1 MVKVYVDIVTK
12 DVLKAAQIIAENQK
26 ENVQIITPEVKM
38 EVHYEKEEKKT
49 CQKEEQS

>member
-1 MVKVYVDIVTK
+1 MVKVYIDIITE

-26 ENVQIITPEVKM
+26 ENVQIITPEGKM

-49 CQKEEQS
+49 